1 MLARDDRFDMVQ
13 RQRRVFLAVS
23 AFEWF
28 PGIPVY
34 RSKSLKLT
42 GQEIHLW

>member
-13 RQRRVFLAVS
+13 RQRMVLLAVS

-28 PGIPVY
+28 SRIPVY
-34 RSKSLKLT
+34 RSKGLKFT
-42 GQEIHLW
+42 GQELHLW